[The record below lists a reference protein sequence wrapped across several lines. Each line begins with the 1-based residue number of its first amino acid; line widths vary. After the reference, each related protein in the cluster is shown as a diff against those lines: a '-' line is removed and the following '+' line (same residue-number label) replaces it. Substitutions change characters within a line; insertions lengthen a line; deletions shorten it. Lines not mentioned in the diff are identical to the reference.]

1 MRSSIVLVSAFAA
14 AALGQNS
21 TSYTFPAGF
30 NIGLVKPDE
39 LSESIAFQ
47 SHMSCANNL
56 SSRLLVHWS
65 AQRLPGYLPERYQ
78 AKHLRPGMRY
88 LFPSIDH

>member
-14 AALGQNS
+14 AALGSNS

-39 LSESIAFQ
+39 LSESIAFPICL
-47 SHMSCANNL
+47 SCANNY
-56 SSRLLVHWS
+56 SPRLVVYRS
-65 AQRLPGYLPERYQ
+65 A
-78 AKHLRPGMRY
+78 
-88 LFPSIDH
+88 